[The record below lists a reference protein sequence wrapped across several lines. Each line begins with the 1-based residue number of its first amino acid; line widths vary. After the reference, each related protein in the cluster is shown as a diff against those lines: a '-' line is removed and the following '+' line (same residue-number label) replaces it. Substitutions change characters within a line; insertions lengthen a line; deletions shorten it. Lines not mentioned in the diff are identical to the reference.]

1 MWSKLLYIAVLMVVV
16 LASVK
21 FTKQMMKK
29 YKLNRWIIGFS
40 APFVLII
47 PSLLFDNIHPV
58 IWNLLSIIF
67 SVMCIMFFEISRT
80 MIEKGQYKGIVK
92 YDKK

>member
-1 MWSKLLYIAVLMVVV
+1 MWSKLLYIVVLMIVV
-16 LASVK
+16 LASVR

-47 PSLLFDNIHPV
+47 PALLFDNINPAV
-58 IWNLLSIIF
+58 WNFLSIIF

-80 MIEKGQYKGIVK
+80 MLEKGKYKGIVK
-92 YDKK
+92 YNKK